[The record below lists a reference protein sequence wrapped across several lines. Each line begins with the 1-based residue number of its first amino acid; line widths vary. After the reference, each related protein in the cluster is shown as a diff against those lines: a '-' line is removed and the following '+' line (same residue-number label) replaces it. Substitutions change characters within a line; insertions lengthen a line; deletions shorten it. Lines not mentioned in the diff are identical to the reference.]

1 MSKRNAKE
9 ARAAERAKEKAE
21 ASSRTRS
28 WLVRKSSATAV
39 PSTKDGHIVMS
50 WPEIC
55 RYIHKII
62 NLTTGPKYVHS
73 GYLVSGIWPDRGNLI
88 FYLPFFSESMAALGV
103 MAEAA
108 NARLLQE
115 RIESVREQLSQLQDQ
130 VDRFDAVADTL
141 TELPKKLSHKVMV
154 PLGKRAMVPGKIVR
168 SNEVLA
174 HLGDEYFSWRSTPQA
189 LEIIERKKKAL
200 HKEIETQEENLR
212 ELNSKKTEVGSVAQL
227 QKMYEDE
234 NIREIQE
241 TEEESDLG
249 PIPRATDEDIKEFF
263 EVEEEE
269 RLKQEQAA
277 WNWDDVMKRME
288 DLEAREAAGDS
299 LEAED
304 KSAKEEE
311 SVEAQAAALKAK
323 GNDAFAKRR
332 FQAAVQYYSQAIE
345 VDPTSHILYG
355 NRAAAYHRLKKYKL
369 ALEDSDVAV
378 SLHEPW
384 VKGHYRRGC
393 ALAALEQFED
403 AAEAYERAM
412 ELCPTDE
419 KLGQNAKQMR
429 EKAIAKTNG
438 SSVAVQSKPQPAPAT
453 SAVEPVPAT
462 SPSLKPPVP
471 TSPSTSFVAASSAS
485 TAFSGSIVEHEVT
498 EKVPAAVSAPVVS
511 PFSEPRQSRFQGT
524 NYTGQTVTLEPVG
537 EAQPVKR
544 VSRFKAARAARGS
557 N

>member
-1 MSKRNAKE
+1 
-9 ARAAERAKEKAE
+9 
-21 ASSRTRS
+21 
-28 WLVRKSSATAV
+28 
-39 PSTKDGHIVMS
+39 
-50 WPEIC
+50 
-55 RYIHKII
+55 
-62 NLTTGPKYVHS
+62 
-73 GYLVSGIWPDRGNLI
+73 
-88 FYLPFFSESMAALGV
+88 MAALGV

-115 RIESVREQLSQLQDQ
+115 RIESVREQVTQLQDQ

-200 HKEIETQEENLR
+200 RKQIEMQEENLR
-212 ELNSKKTEVGSVAQL
+212 ELSAKQTDVGSVAQL

-241 TEEESDLG
+241 TEEESELG
-249 PIPRATDEDIKEFF
+249 PIPRATDEDIKEYF

-277 WNWDDVMKRME
+277 WNWDDMMKRME
-288 DLEAREAAGDS
+288 DLEAREAAGEG
-299 LEAED
+299 LED
-304 KSAKEEE
+304 KTTKEEE
-311 SVEAQAAALKAK
+311 SAEAQAAALKAK
-323 GNDAFAKRR
+323 GNDAFARRR
-332 FQAAVQYYSQAIE
+332 FQAAIQYYSQAIE
-345 VDPTSHILYG
+345 LDPTSHILYG
-355 NRAAAYHRLKKYKL
+355 NRAAAYHRLKKYKQ
-369 ALEDSDVAV
+369 ALDDSDVAV

-384 VKGHYRRGC
+384 VKGHYRRAC

-403 AAEAYERAM
+403 AVEAYERAM

-419 KLGQNAKQMR
+419 KLGEKAKQMR
-429 EKAIAKTNG
+429 EKAKAKANG
-438 SSVAVQSKPQPAPAT
+438 DNVAAQVAESKPQSAPAPST
-453 SAVEPVPAT
+453 VEPVPVT

-471 TSPSTSFVAASSAS
+471 ASSSTSFVSASSAS
-485 TAFSGSIVEHEVT
+485 TAFSGSIVEHEIT
-498 EKVPAAVSAPVVS
+498 EKTSTPVSAPVAS
-511 PFSEPRQSRFQGT
+511 PFSGPRQSRFQGT

>member
-1 MSKRNAKE
+1 
-9 ARAAERAKEKAE
+9 
-21 ASSRTRS
+21 
-28 WLVRKSSATAV
+28 
-39 PSTKDGHIVMS
+39 
-50 WPEIC
+50 
-55 RYIHKII
+55 
-62 NLTTGPKYVHS
+62 
-73 GYLVSGIWPDRGNLI
+73 
-88 FYLPFFSESMAALGV
+88 MAALGV

-115 RIESVREQLSQLQDQ
+115 RIESVREKLTQMQDQ

-200 HKEIETQEENLR
+200 RKQIETQEENLQ
-212 ELNSKKTEVGSVAQL
+212 ELNSKQTDVGSVAQL

-241 TEEESDLG
+241 TEEESELG
-249 PIPRATDEDIKEFF
+249 PIPRATDEDIKEYF

-277 WNWDDVMKRME
+277 WDWDDMMKRME
-288 DLEAREAAGDS
+288 DLEAREAASDS
-299 LEAED
+299 LED
-304 KSAKEEE
+304 KDNATKEEE
-311 SVEAQAAALKAK
+311 SAGAQAAALKAK
-323 GNDAFAKRR
+323 GNDAFARRR
-332 FQAAVQYYSQAIE
+332 FQAAAQYYSQAIE
-345 VDPTSHILYG
+345 LDPTSHILYG

-369 ALEDSDVAV
+369 ALEDSDVVA

-384 VKGHYRRGC
+384 VKGHYRRAC
-393 ALAALEQFED
+393 ALAALEQFEE

-419 KLGQNAKQMR
+419 KLGEKVKQMR
-429 EKAIAKTNG
+429 EKAEAKASG
-438 SSVAVQSKPQPAPAT
+438 SNTTVQKPESKPQLASAP
-453 SAVEPVPAT
+453 SAAEPVSVV

-471 TSPSTSFVAASSAS
+471 ASPSTSFVSASPAS
-485 TAFSGSIVEHEVT
+485 TAFSGSIVEHEVK
-498 EKVPAAVSAPVVS
+498 EKAPVPVSAPVAS
-511 PFSEPRQSRFQGT
+511 PLSEPRQSRFQGT

-537 EAQPVKR
+537 EAQPVQR